1 MAAKGVDA
9 NRLRKVTAQAPLT
22 EVKAAQAVQPAE
34 QAQPEILI
42 NKKANK
48 TKVITYP
55 DYWETEIFNKNLKDI
70 GKDVGV
76 VNTWGAYIRQ
86 AIGEKLKSDGMDL

>member
-1 MAAKGVDA
+1 MVAKVA
-9 NRLRKVTAQAPLT
+9 SKKTLRTVVAQAPLK
-22 EVKAAQAVQPAE
+22 EVKPAQAEQ
-34 QAQPEILI
+34 QAQPEIAI

-55 DYWETEIFNKNLKDI
+55 DYWETEVFNKNLKDI

-86 AIGEKLKSDGMDL
+86 AIGEKLKSDGMIL